1 MRKRTRERGES
12 NIGVRR
18 EVDVHTAFTAF
29 TALCGIVHSI
39 YTPVLW
45 NVRMMFYLGEKP
57 VEDIVVV
64 GCRDQILDRKAHL

>member
-18 EVDVHTAFTAF
+18 EVDVHTAFTA
-29 TALCGIVHSI
+29 LCGIFQSI

-57 VEDIVVV
+57 VEDVVVV
-64 GCRDQILDRKAHL
+64 GRRDQILDRKAHL